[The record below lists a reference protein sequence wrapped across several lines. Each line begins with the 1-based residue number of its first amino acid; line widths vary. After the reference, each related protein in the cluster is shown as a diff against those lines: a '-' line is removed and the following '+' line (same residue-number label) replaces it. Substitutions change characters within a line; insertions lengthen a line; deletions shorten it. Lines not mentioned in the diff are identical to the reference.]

1 MGMQKLQLPR
11 WRALVQQLYMK
22 MDFMSGDELA
32 DCLGVSAR
40 TIRSDI
46 RLINEVLA
54 QDGNNIESVR
64 GVGYLLAVENEV
76 AIREAIL
83 GDQGANANLTIVP
96 MLAEK
101 RVDYIIRLL
110 LLRNDYLKI
119 DEIAD
124 ELYVSKST
132 INTEMIDVKK
142 KLAEF
147 KLVLEKRPGYGIRI
161 SGEELNIRFCFS
173 KYLLTETADVLISE
187 SEQAFFSQID
197 LHKIEQAVTDSIQ
210 KYKIQMTDI
219 AVKNLIIHIAIA
231 VSRVQE
237 NCYIAMGDLDNIE
250 FNMQELRAA
259 QNILRLIE
267 QEENIH
273 FPESE
278 LSYILLHLSAKHIA
292 KDYDDYRELILVNK
306 MLEHLREQF
315 AIDLTGDSRLLNNL
329 ALHLKPAVNR
339 IKFNMNIDNP
349 YLPDLKQN
357 YPLAFEL
364 GIASK
369 NVLESELGVSVSEA
383 EAGYIAI
390 HLLYALDGLV
400 PGGKKRVIVVCASGL
415 GTAQLLQTKLRRTF
429 SEQLD
434 IVAVQSLQEYARHQ
448 ITCDFVIATVPLPDR
463 VHEYV
468 QVSPFLSQADVRNIE
483 EMMTKGAGRLP
494 FQPEEVFS
502 EKLFQIA
509 EPDWNKQTIIARM
522 VELLEKEGICGEDY
536 SASVWERELIVPTY
550 LGNGFA
556 VPHPIKADVKK
567 TAIAVCVAKEGILWN
582 DEEEARL
589 IFMLAVRNKEQ
600 TQLTAVYE
608 LISDIAEQPK
618 IMRLLRD
625 VTDFQGF
632 LEVVKSLQK

>member
-1 MGMQKLQLPR
+1 MQKLQMPR
-11 WRALVQQLYMK
+11 WRELVQQLYLK

-32 DCLGVSAR
+32 DRLGVSAR

-46 RLINEVLA
+46 RIINEVLA
-54 QDGNNIESVR
+54 QDGNGIESVR
-64 GVGYLLAVENEV
+64 GVGYLLHVKNEA
-76 AIREAIL
+76 AIREVIL
-83 GDQGANANLTIVP
+83 GDHHAHANLTIVP

-110 LLRNDYLKI
+110 LLQNDYVKI

-132 INTEMIDVKK
+132 INAEMVDVKK
-142 KLAEF
+142 KLAEC

-161 SGEELNIRFCFS
+161 SGDELNIRFCFS
-173 KYLLTETADVLISE
+173 KYLLTESADVLISE
-187 SEQAFFSQID
+187 SEQAFFAEID
-197 LHKIEQAVTDSIQ
+197 LQRIEQAVTESIQ
-210 KYKIQMTDI
+210 TYKIQMTDM

-237 NCYIAMGDLDNIE
+237 NCYIATGDLENIE

-267 QEENIH
+267 VGEGIH

-329 ALHLKPAVNR
+329 ALHLKPAINR

-349 YLPDLKQN
+349 YLSDLKQN

-364 GIASK
+364 ALAAK
-369 NVLESELGVSVSEA
+369 NILEAELHTAVSEA

-400 PGGKKRVIVVCASGL
+400 LDGKKRVIVVCASGL

-429 SEQLD
+429 AERMD
-434 IVAVQSLQEYARHQ
+434 IIAVQSLQEYGRHQ
-448 ITCDFVIATVPLPDR
+448 VACDFVVSTVPISDH
-463 VHEYV
+463 VQEYV
-468 QVSPFLSQADVRNIE
+468 QVSPFLSPADIRNIE
-483 EMMTKGAGRLP
+483 EMLASGASRLP
-494 FQPEEVFS
+494 FRPEEVFS
-502 EKLFQIA
+502 EKLFLVA
-509 EPDWNKQTIIARM
+509 EDDWDKQTIIARM
-522 VELLEKEGICGEDY
+522 AEQLEREGICAEDY
-536 SASVWERELIVPTY
+536 LASVWERELIVPTY
-550 LGNGFA
+550 LGNGLA
-556 VPHPIKADVKK
+556 VPHPIKADVKR
-567 TAIAVCVAKEGILWN
+567 TAIAVCVAKEGVMWN
-582 DEEEARL
+582 GEEEARL

-600 TQLTAVYE
+600 AQLAAIYE

-618 IMRLLRD
+618 VMRLLRD
-625 VTDFQGF
+625 VTDFSTF
-632 LEVVKSLQK
+632 LRIVGDLQDTK